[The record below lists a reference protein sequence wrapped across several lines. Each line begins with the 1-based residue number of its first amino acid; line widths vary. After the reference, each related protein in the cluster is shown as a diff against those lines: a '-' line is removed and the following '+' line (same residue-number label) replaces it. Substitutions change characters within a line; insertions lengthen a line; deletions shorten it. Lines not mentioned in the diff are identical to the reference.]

1 MIKSSFLEKNW
12 AEFFRQEQE
21 KEYFKHLMQFLE
33 QEYQKAEIF
42 PPKEQI
48 FRAFLVPPDKVRV
61 VILGQDP
68 YHTPGVANG
77 LAFSVNEGQ
86 KLPPSLKNIF
96 QEIKNDVYGGLVAK
110 NNSDILEESKEEI
123 GKIREKAIK
132 NMMADCAMNEDG
144 FVMSGDLTRWASQ
157 GVLLLNNVL
166 TVRAGL
172 ANSHQKQGWEIFTDE
187 VLKYLNDNFSNIV
200 FLLWGNGARAKKE
213 LICSN
218 KHLVL
223 EAVHPS
229 PLSARR
235 GFFGC
240 GHFSLANK
248 FLREKGR
255 GEIVW

>member
-1 MIKSSFLEKNW
+1 MRKMIKSSFLEKNW

-96 QEIKNDVYGGLVAK
+96 QEIKNDVYGGVMAK
-110 NNSDILEESKEEI
+110 NNSDMLEKGGEE
-123 GKIREKAIK
+123 AIK
-132 NMMADCAMNEDG
+132 NMVTGSDG
-144 FVMSGDLTRWASQ
+144 TNKGRFATDGDLTRWASQ

-187 VLKYLNDNFSNIV
+187 MLKYLSDNFFNIV

-223 EAVHPS
+223 EAAHPS